1 VMGHV
6 ERQNQGGHVLLWD
19 VLLTSGATVRV
30 MAQNQPAAALEA
42 LRSLDAAG
50 VVSVTKSFPRD
61 ADDALRVARR
71 ALAEAR
77 TKSAKGGR

>member
-1 VMGHV
+1 
-6 ERQNQGGHVLLWD
+6 
-19 VLLTSGATVRV
+19 

-71 ALAEAR
+71 AFSEAR
-77 TKSAKGGR
+77 AESAKGRR